1 MKIQEIAGDAFDD
14 LWAQV
19 AYTEDEVIRLEA
31 ATPRDSKK
39 IREAK
44 ESKRCARAAVIEAC
58 VIDHDAETFASV
70 VPIVD
75 PQSPQ
80 GQELIKT
87 LVDIGFTSFEAV
99 DALALGVAS
108 KPFARSTCAAF
119 YERCQPDQIFATNL
133 LRFINRFQR
142 CDSPTPEQ
150 YWLDHGAPPLPLA
163 PKPEKSP

>member
-1 MKIQEIAGDAFDD
+1 M
-14 LWAQV
+14 
-19 AYTEDEVIRLEA
+19 
-31 ATPRDSKK
+31 
-39 IREAK
+39 
-44 ESKRCARAAVIEAC
+44 IEAC

-70 VPIVD
+70 VPVVD
-75 PQSPQ
+75 PQSAI
-80 GQELIKT
+80 GQELIST
-87 LVDIGFTSFEAV
+87 LVGIGFTSFEAV

-150 YWLDHGAPPLPLA
+150 YWLDHGAPKLPLPQG
-163 PKPEKSP
+163 KERSP